1 MFILKR
7 GIHTGLVGDLE
18 DEGVVQKGQADRLEG
33 DEEGLERLFH
43 SMVVSGY
50 LYHDLL
56 RFMERGC
63 WGGGGSAPGGLLHQ
77 YWTTGI
83 GRPPGNSPQHEG
95 TPHGGSHVRD
105 L

>member
-63 WGGGGSAPGGLLHQ
+63 WGGGLCSRRTLAPILDNW
-77 YWTTGI
+77 YWTSSRKLAPT
-83 GRPPGNSPQHEG
+83 
-95 TPHGGSHVRD
+95 
-105 L
+105 